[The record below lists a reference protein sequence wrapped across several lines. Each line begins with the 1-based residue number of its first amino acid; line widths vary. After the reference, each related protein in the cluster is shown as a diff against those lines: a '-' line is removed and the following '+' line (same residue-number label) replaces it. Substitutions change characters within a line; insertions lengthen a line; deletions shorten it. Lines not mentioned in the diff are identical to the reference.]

1 MLYSEAIITKKGPLA
16 RVWLAAHWER
26 KISKNQFLQTNLE
39 KTVDAITTE
48 QQEALTLRLSGQLLL
63 GVVRIYSRKT
73 RYLLEDCNDALVKL
87 KTAFK
92 KGDVDM
98 PDSHRHVAN
107 LNAIT
112 LADNLTEFDILL
124 PEAPL
129 NLNRNPNEPIM
140 DLSLSMS
147 NISRRQDITISQNGT
162 DAQLLGLGFNDDILD
177 DIETG
182 RDMFHQGAGSDLQL
196 ADLGL
201 DDMNEIEMAREA
213 GIDRSLTMDDIGAP
227 LERMNIKDNNDDNG
241 FDFDLGS
248 EPDILPTD
256 DAQLDRPI
264 DDNSSFD
271 LPDMSMM
278 TENNSALVPDTQAI
292 GDDLLFDVETPA
304 AQANTPQV
312 HRRRLIIDK
321 VTELP
326 HDKIRDQ
333 INDTSD
339 IVSDATFLPATV
351 EMLQVRNIEKQG
363 VRLFFN
369 LDAPNFLAPELQSLF
384 TRSRK
389 RSPSVHSI
397 ADEEE
402 DHHRKQQRIEPA
414 TTAQAAAVR
423 RNVEEEEDSFELSV
437 LSDEEQPATKPLEVT
452 EKRAGIMPYESN
464 LSQATTSTQQGPSGF
479 SKHTT
484 ETMTMLEAEFEKK
497 KQVGEDPKVTYQQLT
512 GQDTK
517 RADAVKLFFEVLVL
531 STKDMIKVKQ
541 NKPYGDIT
549 ISQVVIA

>member
-1 MLYSEAIITKKGPLA
+1 
-16 RVWLAAHWER
+16 
-26 KISKNQFLQTNLE
+26 
-39 KTVDAITTE
+39 
-48 QQEALTLRLSGQLLL
+48 
-63 GVVRIYSRKT
+63 
-73 RYLLEDCNDALVKL
+73 
-87 KTAFK
+87 
-92 KGDVDM
+92 
-98 PDSHRHVAN
+98 
-107 LNAIT
+107 
-112 LADNLTEFDILL
+112 
-124 PEAPL
+124 
-129 NLNRNPNEPIM
+129 M

-147 NISRRQDITISQNGT
+147 NMSRRQDITISQSGT
-162 DAQLLGLGFNDDILD
+162 DAQVLGLGFNDDILA

-182 RDMFHQGAGSDLQL
+182 RDMFYPGAGSDLQL

-227 LERMNIKDNNDDNG
+227 LERMNIKDANEDNA

-256 DAQLDRPI
+256 EAQLDRPI

-278 TENNSALVPDTQAI
+278 TENNSGTYSIFRLSMAYACTDTLSTALVLDTQAI

-339 IVSDATFLPATV
+339 IVSDATFLPTTV

-369 LDAPNFLAPELQSLF
+369 LDAPSFLAPELQSLF

-389 RSPSVHSI
+389 RSPSVISV
-397 ADEEE
+397 AEEDE

-414 TTAQAAAVR
+414 TTAQAATAR
-423 RNVEEEEDSFELSV
+423 RAEEEEDEFELSV
-437 LSDEEQPATKPLEVT
+437 LSEEV
-452 EKRAGIMPYESN
+452 
-464 LSQATTSTQQGPSGF
+464 
-479 SKHTT
+479 
-484 ETMTMLEAEFEKK
+484 
-497 KQVGEDPKVTYQQLT
+497 D
-512 GQDTK
+512 D
-517 RADAVKLFFEVLVL
+517 
-531 STKDMIKVKQ
+531 
-541 NKPYGDIT
+541 
-549 ISQVVIA
+549 